1 MLAAGVASQRQ
12 MGQSSEGGLSLGL
25 GAFGV
30 GTSPPVSFSVPQVPG
45 APKVAPAVRVP
56 MVQGQP
62 PALIPQSTSFQEQL
76 QGLLSFSQQ
85 AAQGQQ
91 VLQGLGG
98 GSLRGGVPPQ
108 LLPYLPA
115 PAAAAAAAAAVNAAA
130 AAVAAPPDE
139 TYCCGVRQ
147 VAQPNVHA
155 LERLYASGP
164 VSGLP
169 KPPKSGQVATGGG
182 GEKKQAKQRQQG
194 RRSKPVCLKRG
205 EKSNLTLDQLSA
217 CFHMPSDQACK
228 QLGIGLTVL
237 KRLCRKYDIKRWPF
251 RKMKSLDRLIK
262 NVKSG
267 NLASK
272 VKTSISELEATKRML
287 QENKIQDLDV
297 QTRKLQQA
305 FSKHDHKVR
314 QNNRAR
320 TAGHQAEALEG
331 PGPSKDC
338 AAEGGVPV
346 PALAGPSGGDRAAPP
361 EIGQKAG
368 EPWAAKKE
376 APQRAA
382 SGGAEVAASSG
393 GGFFPNQDDNE
404 KSPLTSERRAM
415 LWIERLLQR
424 NQGAVEK
431 TITDLWEIAERKKD
445 VHLFHI
451 LSSDPR
457 LQELKGRVEEAPKP
471 QDASLRVL
479 PPEVTLAAAI
489 ADFMTS

>member
-1 MLAAGVASQRQ
+1 MAGAPLGAAGLAGAAGTLLPFVAPAPPAGGAGGGGGGGGPQSQTSAQWVIGALRDQMLAAGVASQRQ

-182 GEKKQAKQRQQG
+182 ERKN
-194 RRSKPVCLKRG
+194 RRS
-205 EKSNLTLDQLSA
+205 SA
-217 CFHMPSDQACK
+217 
-228 QLGIGLTVL
+228 
-237 KRLCRKYDIKRWPF
+237 
-251 RKMKSLDRLIK
+251 
-262 NVKSG
+262 
-267 NLASK
+267 
-272 VKTSISELEATKRML
+272 
-287 QENKIQDLDV
+287 
-297 QTRKLQQA
+297 
-305 FSKHDHKVR
+305 
-314 QNNRAR
+314 NR
-320 TAGHQAEALEG
+320 
-331 PGPSKDC
+331 
-338 AAEGGVPV
+338 
-346 PALAGPSGGDRAAPP
+346 
-361 EIGQKAG
+361 
-368 EPWAAKKE
+368 
-376 APQRAA
+376 
-382 SGGAEVAASSG
+382 GGAQSRCA
-393 GGFFPNQDDNE
+393 
-404 KSPLTSERRAM
+404 
-415 LWIERLLQR
+415 
-424 NQGAVEK
+424 
-431 TITDLWEIAERKKD
+431 
-445 VHLFHI
+445 
-451 LSSDPR
+451 
-457 LQELKGRVEEAPKP
+457 
-471 QDASLRVL
+471 
-479 PPEVTLAAAI
+479 
-489 ADFMTS
+489 